1 MSYGEAT
8 NSLLDDLQSSVG
20 RVNGPNGHLGHI
32 HSSANSA
39 GATMSTTGYREVSR
53 TMTTQATGQLPST
66 TREYQIEYLSPANST
81 TVPEERA
88 PSPGVFNSSS
98 DYSSG
103 LDRHGNATSAYKTM
117 SYEYK
122 ASTGSS
128 NAALLRE
135 TADTLSQ
142 ARAITDLGQS
152 NIAELDTLLDDLNSA
167 QRAGF
172 NREYQITTTTSRDG
186 YQPLPVQHISRSAQ
200 RSSQRSYSEQRYG
213 SVNKDRQSPSPG
225 PARHI
230 GSSSL
235 DRGLTS
241 ANSREVYSS
250 SSRTTSPSPARRDIP
265 PSPSA
270 GRHIVEHN
278 VYRSYDSRTGGGSSS
293 TSTTTRYRDASP
305 PRDRVRPPSPGL
317 PPGVGLPDYPVTG
330 AAKVST
336 LVREYERRA
345 SREEREASLTR
356 RSPSPAR
363 SPVPRRKMMTS
374 STTYNYSSTSTSGGG
389 VGGPRPEQPRTPPP
403 HRSPSPVSFPQ
414 PPEPLSGYS
423 YRRDEMS
430 SYQNTRQRSRSRSPP
445 PQPFPT
451 GPVRTVYQVD
461 RVERVQRE
469 PVLQPRPFPTPSPTT
484 PPGDQRPPKELN
496 ELMSSFTETDMGHV
510 SVRQHA
516 LDLEQ
521 RAQRQQPQAQP
532 APPTPPPARREEQLV
547 SRNVAGPPVYYPPG
561 VEMFQTREES
571 HAQSAGGGYKGKA
584 KAKYEYKMKQRSK
597 ESSKTGK
604 AVVPVCLPLCCAM
617 PCTIM

>member
-1 MSYGEAT
+1 MD
-8 NSLLDDLQSSVG
+8 NNNLDSLLDDLQSSVG
-20 RVNGPNGHLGHI
+20 RVNGPNGHLGHV
-32 HSSANSA
+32 SSSTTTGGVN
-39 GATMSTTGYREVSR
+39 MSTTGYREVSR

-88 PSPGVFNSSS
+88 PSPGVFNSSE
-98 DYSSG
+98 YSSG
-103 LDRHGNATSAYKTM
+103 LERHGNATSAYKTA

-122 ASTGSS
+122 SSTGSS
-128 NAALLRE
+128 ANAALLRE

-225 PARHI
+225 PIRQV

-241 ANSREVYSS
+241 SNSREVYSS
-250 SSRTTSPSPARRDIP
+250 SSRTTSPSPARREIP

-317 PPGVGLPDYPVTG
+317 LPAGVGLPDYPVTG
-330 AAKVST
+330 AA
-336 LVREYERRA
+336 
-345 SREEREASLTR
+345 
-356 RSPSPAR
+356 
-363 SPVPRRKMMTS
+363 KMMTS
-374 STTYNYSSTSTSGGG
+374 STTYNYSSTSSSGQ
-389 VGGPRPEQPRTPPP
+389 RPDPPRTPPP
-403 HRSPSPVSFPQ
+403 HRSPSPVSFPS

-430 SYQNTRQRSRSRSPP
+430 SYSNSNTRQRSRSRSPP
-445 PQPFPT
+445 PRPFPT
-451 GPVRTVYQVD
+451 DHTVYQVD
-461 RVERVQRE
+461 RVERVHRE
-469 PVLQPRPFPTPSPTT
+469 PVLQPRPFPTPSPTFH
-484 PPGDQRPPKELN
+484 GDQRPPKELN

-521 RAQRQQPQAQP
+521 RAQRQQQQAPP
-532 APPTPPPARREEQLV
+532 APPTPPPARKEEAIV

-571 HAQSAGGGYKGKA
+571 HAQSAGGGYQGKA

>member
-1 MSYGEAT
+1 M
-8 NSLLDDLQSSVG
+8 LDDLQSSVG
-20 RVNGPNGHLGHI
+20 RVNGPNGHLGHV
-32 HSSANSA
+32 SSSTTTGGVN
-39 GATMSTTGYREVSR
+39 MSTTGYREVSR

-81 TVPEERA
+81 TTA
-88 PSPGVFNSSS
+88 
-98 DYSSG
+98 
-103 LDRHGNATSAYKTM
+103 

-122 ASTGSS
+122 SSTGSS
-128 NAALLRE
+128 ANAALLRE

-225 PARHI
+225 PIRQV

-241 ANSREVYSS
+241 SNSREVSTSS
-250 SSRTTSPSPARRDIP
+250 S
-265 PSPSA
+265 
-270 GRHIVEHN
+270 GQ
-278 VYRSYDSRTGGGSSS
+278 
-293 TSTTTRYRDASP
+293 
-305 PRDRVRPPSPGL
+305 RPDP
-317 PPGVGLPDYPVTG
+317 
-330 AAKVST
+330 
-336 LVREYERRA
+336 
-345 SREEREASLTR
+345 
-356 RSPSPAR
+356 
-363 SPVPRRKMMTS
+363 
-374 STTYNYSSTSTSGGG
+374 
-389 VGGPRPEQPRTPPP
+389 PRTPPP
-403 HRSPSPVSFPQ
+403 HRSPSPVSFPS

-430 SYQNTRQRSRSRSPP
+430 SYSNSNTRQRSRSRSPP
-445 PQPFPT
+445 PRPFPT
-451 GPVRTVYQVD
+451 DHTVYQVD
-461 RVERVQRE
+461 RVERVHRE
-469 PVLQPRPFPTPSPTT
+469 PVLQPRPFPTPSPTFH
-484 PPGDQRPPKELN
+484 GDQRPPKELN

-521 RAQRQQPQAQP
+521 RAQRQQQQAPP
-532 APPTPPPARREEQLV
+532 APPTPPPARKEEAIV

-571 HAQSAGGGYKGKA
+571 HAQSAGGGYQGKA

>member
-1 MSYGEAT
+1 MTS
-8 NSLLDDLQSSVG
+8 
-20 RVNGPNGHLGHI
+20 
-32 HSSANSA
+32 
-39 GATMSTTGYREVSR
+39 TGYREVSR

-88 PSPGVFNSSS
+88 SSPSVFNSLSAVPGAYNS
-98 DYSSG
+98 ATEYSSG
-103 LDRHGNATSAYKTM
+103 VDRHGNATSAYKTM

-122 ASTGSS
+122 SSTGSS
-128 NAALLRE
+128 NNANAALLRE

-142 ARAITDLGQS
+142 ARAITDLGQN

-186 YQPLPVQHISRSAQ
+186 YSDPRPAQHISRSAQ

-225 PARHI
+225 PNRHPV
-230 GSSSL
+230 SSSL
-235 DRGLTS
+235 DRGITS
-241 ANSREVYSS
+241 GMSREVYSS
-250 SSRTTSPSPARRDIP
+250 SSRTTSPSPARREIP
-265 PSPSA
+265 PSPSL
-270 GRHIVEHN
+270 GREVVSHH
-278 VYRSYDSRTGGGSSS
+278 VYRSYDSRGTAGS
-293 TSTTTRYRDASP
+293 TSTSSTTRYRDASP
-305 PRDRVRPPSPGL
+305 PRDRVRPASPSMAPL
-317 PPGVGLPDYPVTG
+317 AGVGLPDYPVTG

-345 SREEREASLTR
+345 SREEQEAALSLR

-363 SPVPRRKMMTS
+363 SPVPRRKVMS
-374 STTYNYSSTSTSGGG
+374 STTTYNYSSTSANH
-389 VGGPRPEQPRTPPP
+389 VDPPRTPPP
-403 HRSPSPVSFPQ
+403 HRSPSPVSFPM
-414 PPEPLSGYS
+414 PPEPLSGYA
-423 YRRDEMS
+423 YRRDES
-430 SYQNTRQRSRSRSPP
+430 ASYTNTSNTRQRSRSRSPP
-445 PQPFPT
+445 PQPFP
-451 GPVRTVYQVD
+451 VRNVHTYQIDRVD
-461 RVERVQRE
+461 RSFRE
-469 PVLQPRPFPTPSPTT
+469 PVLQPRPFPTPSPT
-484 PPGDQRPPKELN
+484 PQEDQRPPKELN
-496 ELMSSFTETDMGHV
+496 ELMSSFTETDMGHT

-521 RAQRQQPQAQP
+521 RAQRQQVQQP
-532 APPTPPPARREEQLV
+532 ARGPPTPPPVRKEEQLV

-561 VEMFQTREES
+561 VEMFTTREES
-571 HAQSAGGGYKGKA
+571 SAQSAGGGYKGKA